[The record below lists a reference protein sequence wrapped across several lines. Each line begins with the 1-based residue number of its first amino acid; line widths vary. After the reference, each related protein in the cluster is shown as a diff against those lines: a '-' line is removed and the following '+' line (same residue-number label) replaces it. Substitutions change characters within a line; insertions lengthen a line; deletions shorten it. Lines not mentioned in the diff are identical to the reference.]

1 MTLSRIQ
8 LAKFLWKRRKQLWKK
23 TKIEVKDIYTGAKED
38 FDIQS
43 NISAVYKI
51 PLMFFRLLIG
61 ISGSERAIKYG
72 YKTPATFFVKIIP
85 GSFSDQYFF
94 RDCLDKFQR
103 PKSIDCTVAA
113 LLTRPP
119 EVINKIF
126 QEVTFRRNHYCS
138 NALADFA
145 VDENAYIY
153 LVQWQHNNILER
165 ITPKYDPEFLC
176 WVGLLFD
183 QSHLFNTYYPLS
195 DHDHLADMIE
205 HKFYSNHHHCI
216 MFNEDKKEH
225 ALGLLRERQREKIMA
240 CVEHT
245 GNTKKRKM

>member
-1 MTLSRIQ
+1 MTRARIK
-8 LAKFLWKRRKQLWKK
+8 LAKFLWKRRKKLWKK
-23 TKIEVKDIYTGAKED
+23 IKIETKELYGIAKEN

-43 NISAVYKI
+43 NISAAYKI
-51 PLMFFRLLIG
+51 PLGFFRLLIG
-61 ISGSERAIKYG
+61 NLGAERAIKYG

-85 GSFSDQYFF
+85 DSFSDQYFF

-103 PKSIDCTVAA
+103 PKSIDCTLAA

-119 EVINKIF
+119 EVINEIF
-126 QEVTFRRNHYCS
+126 QEVTYRRNHYCS

-145 VDENAYIY
+145 VDENAYIF
-153 LVQWQHNNILER
+153 LVKWQHNNILER
-165 ITPKYDPEFLC
+165 ITPKYDPGFLC

-183 QSHLFNTYYPLS
+183 QSHLFNTYYPLT
-195 DHDHLADMIE
+195 DHDNLVDMIE

-216 MFNEDKKEH
+216 MFNEDKKEQ

-240 CVEHT
+240 CVEHI
-245 GNTKKRKM
+245 GGTKKRKM